1 MRARF
6 CAALAAFALTFVVQ
20 GAVQAQ
26 GQGSA
31 SASGGAPKP
40 AASQASQ
47 YPTAAVKVVVPFAAG
62 SSTDMVGREVARIL
76 TEDLHQSFIVE
87 NRPGAQATIGSA
99 QVVRA
104 APDGYTLLLGSN
116 TSIAAA
122 PFLIKD
128 VPYKPLTDFVPVAR
142 VGSVPFVLVVRP
154 DLPVKTAAELIA
166 YARQHPG
173 KLTWGYAN
181 SANQGAAAGMTKAAG
196 LETTAVPYTGVPQ
209 LVVDMLGG
217 RLDFAIIDVTNAA
230 PQIKSGKLRALAV
243 TPAREIGAL
252 PGVPPLG
259 ATLPG
264 FELVGWYG
272 LYAPAGTPQAV
283 VDRLSAALLKGLGD
297 STVKQHFAQAGL
309 ETYPASA
316 KELASFGQAETVKWQ
331 RLAHDAGITP
341 Q

>member
-1 MRARF
+1 MRARLG
-6 CAALAAFALTFVVQ
+6 AALAALALGFAAQ
-20 GAVQAQ
+20 SQAQ
-26 GQGSA
+26 
-31 SASGGAPKP
+31 
-40 AASQASQ
+40 SQAPSNQ
-47 YPTAAVKVVVPFAAG
+47 YPNAPVKVVVPFAAG

-76 TEDLHQSFIVE
+76 GDALHQSFIVE

-99 QVVRA
+99 LVARA

-128 VPYKPLTDFVPVAR
+128 VPYKPLKDFVPVAR

-154 DLPVKTAAELIA
+154 DVPAKTAAELID
-166 YARQHPG
+166 YTRQHPG

-181 SANQGAAAGMTKAAG
+181 SANQAAAAAMTKAAG
-196 LETTAVPYTGVPQ
+196 LETTAVPYTSVPQ

-243 TPAREIGAL
+243 TPAHEISAL

-259 ATLPG
+259 STLSG

-283 VDRLSAALLKGLGD
+283 VDRLSAALLQGLQDGA
-297 STVKQHFAQAGL
+297 VRQHFAQAGL
-309 ETYPASA
+309 ETYPAGA
-316 KELASFGQAETVKWQ
+316 AELAGFGQAETAKWQ
-331 RLAHDAGITP
+331 RLAHDAGIVP

>member
-6 CAALAAFALTFVVQ
+6 CAAMAAFALTF
-20 GAVQAQ
+20 AVQAQ
-26 GQGSA
+26 AQNPVPAGSYP
-31 SASGGAPKP
+31 SAP
-40 AASQASQ
+40 
-47 YPTAAVKVVVPFAAG
+47 VKVVVPFAAG

-76 TEDLHQSFIVE
+76 TDDLHQSFIVE

-99 QVVRA
+99 QVARA

-128 VPYKPLTDFVPVAR
+128 VPYKPLKDFVPVAR
-142 VGSVPFVLVVRP
+142 VGSVPFVLIVRP

-166 YARQHPG
+166 YTRQHPG

-181 SANQGAAAGMTKAAG
+181 SANQAAAAAMTKAAG
-196 LETTAVPYTGVPQ
+196 LETTAVPYTSVPQ

-243 TPAREIGAL
+243 TPAREISAL

-272 LYAPAGTPQAV
+272 LYAPAGTPPAV
-283 VDRLSAALLKGLGD
+283 VDRLSVALLKGLGD
-297 STVKQHFAQAGL
+297 SAVRQHFQQAGL
-309 ETYPASA
+309 DTYPASA
-316 KELASFGQAETVKWQ
+316 ADLATFGQAETVKWQ
-331 RLAHDAGITP
+331 RLAQDAGITP

>member
-6 CAALAAFALTFVVQ
+6 CAALAAFALTF
-20 GAVQAQ
+20 AAQAQ
-26 GQGSA
+26 T
-31 SASGGAPKP
+31 
-40 AASQASQ
+40 
-47 YPTAAVKVVVPFAAG
+47 YPNAAVKVVVPFAAG

-76 TEDLHQSFIVE
+76 TDGLHQSFIVE
-87 NRPGAQATIGSA
+87 NRPGAQSTIGAALVARS
-99 QVVRA
+99 

-122 PFLIKD
+122 PFLLKD
-128 VPYKPLTDFVPVAR
+128 VPYKPMKDFVPVAR

-166 YARQHPG
+166 YGRQHPG

-181 SANQGAAAGMTKAAG
+181 SANQAAAAAMTKATS
-196 LETTAVPYTGVPQ
+196 LDTTAVPYTGVPQ
-209 LVVDMLGG
+209 MVVDILGG

-243 TPAREIGAL
+243 TPAQEISAL

-259 ATLPG
+259 ATVPG

-272 LYAPAGTPQAV
+272 LYAPAGTPQPV
-283 VDRLSAALLKGLGD
+283 VDKLSTALLKGLQD
-297 STVKQHFAQAGL
+297 ATVRQHFNQAGL
-309 ETYPASA
+309 ETYPASGA
-316 KELASFGQAETVKWQ
+316 DLAAFGQAETVKWQ
-331 RLAHDAGITP
+331 RLAQDAGIVP

>member
-1 MRARF
+1 MHARF
-6 CAALAAFALTFVVQ
+6 SAALAAFALTFAIQ

-26 GQGSA
+26 GSNAGSA
-31 SASGGAPKP
+31 PSPAGGPT
-40 AASQASQ
+40 S
-47 YPTAAVKVVVPFAAG
+47 YPTAAVKVVVPFAAV

-76 TEDLHQSFIVE
+76 TDGLHQSFVVE

-99 QVVRA
+99 QVARA

-116 TSIAAA
+116 PSLAAA
-122 PFLIKD
+122 PFLIKE
-128 VPYKPLTDFVPVAR
+128 VPYKPLKDFVPVAR

-166 YARQHPG
+166 YTRQHPG

-181 SANQGAAAGMTKAAG
+181 SANQAAAAGMTKAAG

-316 KELASFGQAETVKWQ
+316 KELASFGQTETVKWE
-331 RLAHDAGITP
+331 RLARDAGITP